1 MFEKKERDLFKKSD
15 PVETST
21 FAQLDKEKKEFDVDI
36 LEVKKFIVKT
46 KSYAQ
51 SYSTLQAV
59 FIFPCRFGVQ
69 SAMVLWTPI
78 ARYFTMDGKYTT
90 SRKARGDRWTTDNQ
104 RSTD

>member
-21 FAQLDKEKKEFDVDI
+21 FAQLDKEKIDLVFFNNDI

-51 SYSTLQAV
+51 IYYS
-59 FIFPCRFGVQ
+59 
-69 SAMVLWTPI
+69 
-78 ARYFTMDGKYTT
+78 
-90 SRKARGDRWTTDNQ
+90 
-104 RSTD
+104 